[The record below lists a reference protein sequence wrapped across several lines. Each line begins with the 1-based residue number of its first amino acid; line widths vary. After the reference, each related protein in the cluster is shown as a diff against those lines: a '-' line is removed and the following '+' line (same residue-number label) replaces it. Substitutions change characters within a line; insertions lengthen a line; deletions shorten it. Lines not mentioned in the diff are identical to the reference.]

1 MKFKRNFFFVISGE
15 RSRLLPAESNSIIEE
30 GSQESLQTQ
39 EPNYYNQ
46 RSQVARV
53 WKNFFKTFYNNMIK
67 FNTIKFKDVA
77 NVIKL

>member
-1 MKFKRNFFFVISGE
+1 MIQSEGAKGFQEGRQFLIITKQSFLLMSRENFFVVIPGE

-53 WKNFFKTFYNNMIK
+53 
-67 FNTIKFKDVA
+67 
-77 NVIKL
+77 